1 MNRIFWQEVLAK
13 WCTRLSVEEKEII
26 NKRAG
31 QEVRVLSK
39 KVISNPYSKN
49 PLDEEWEDDD
59 E

>member
-1 MNRIFWQEVLAK
+1 MNRLFWQEVLAK
-13 WCTRLSVEEKEII
+13 WCIRLSVEEKEII

-39 KVISNPYSKN
+39 KEISNPYSKN
-49 PLDEEWEDDD
+49 PLDDEWEDDD